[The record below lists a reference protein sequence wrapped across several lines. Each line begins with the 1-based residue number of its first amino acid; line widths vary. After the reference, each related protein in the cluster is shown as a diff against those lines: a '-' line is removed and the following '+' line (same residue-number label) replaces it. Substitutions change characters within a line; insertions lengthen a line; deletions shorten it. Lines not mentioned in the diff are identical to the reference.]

1 MSEYRSLFSLTGV
14 LLTGLVASIALP
26 ASAQE
31 SSADL
36 AKKLSNPIASMISV
50 PFQFNYDHGYG
61 PDNGDRGVMNFQPV
75 IPFSLNDDWN
85 VISRTIVPVTSQSD
99 IAGPSGTQFGLG
111 DTLQSFF
118 FSPVHPTDSGIIW
131 GAGPAFLLP
140 TATDDLLGSGKWG
153 VGPTAVVLKQTGPW
167 TVGGLANHIWSVA
180 GDGDRPDV
188 SSTFLQPFVSYTTHD
203 AWTFGLNTEST
214 YDWKNKDW
222 SVPLNLTVS
231 KLVVVDK
238 QPISL
243 GATVRYWATSP
254 EQGPKGLGFR
264 MNLTF
269 LFPK

>member
-1 MSEYRSLFSLTGV
+1 MASQFKIYV
-14 LLTGLVASIALP
+14 LGLSAMVLSASSVA
-26 ASAQE
+26 AQE

-61 PDNGDRGVMNFQPV
+61 PYDGDKTVLNIQPV
-75 IPFSLNDDWN
+75 IPFELNDDWN
-85 VISRTIVPVTSQSD
+85 VISRTIVPVIWQND

-118 FSPVHPTDSGIIW
+118 FSPSKPTDSGIIW

-140 TATDDLLGSGKWG
+140 TGTDDLLGSGKWG
-153 VGPTAVVLKQTGPW
+153 IGPTAVALKQMGPW

-188 SSTFLQPFVSYTTHD
+188 SSTFLQPFVSYTTPE

-243 GATVRYWATSP
+243 GAGVRYWVTSP
-254 EQGPKGLGFR
+254 EQGPKGVGFR
-264 MNLTF
+264 VNLTF